1 MNEGRPQASACKL
14 AGVERGVELCGGV
27 TRDQASACGLAGV
40 VRAWRGAVRWCDSA
54 SASTAATAEIIRRQS
69 QPPRGQ
75 VDMRAQRHA
84 CPSHSVLPSQP
95 TPTPPRPPPQSSLS
109 VNSSPRLPS
118 HSLITTASSAS
129 SWARAQGHAR
139 KGTRVLEPACSAP
152 PSPRTTTAQRQQ
164 ERQS

>member
-54 SASTAATAEIIRRQS
+54 SASAAATAEIIRRQS
-69 QPPRGQ
+69 QPPRG
-75 VDMRAQRHA
+75 HA
-84 CPSHSVLPSQP
+84 RPETRVPEPYIDSVLPSHP